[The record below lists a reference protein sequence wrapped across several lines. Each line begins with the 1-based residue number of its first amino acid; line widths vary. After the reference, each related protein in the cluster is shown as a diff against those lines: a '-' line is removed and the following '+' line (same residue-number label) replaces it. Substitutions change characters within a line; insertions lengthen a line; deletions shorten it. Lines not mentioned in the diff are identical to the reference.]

1 MTTLTHLLT
10 LWQLHRTPVRDRLL
24 HALANGTH
32 TALDAQARYRIN
44 PSAFYAHAIRLER
57 QGVLTVRTLPGGR
70 REYLLA
76 DEWRRSIQQLS
87 LTTPLGHRLTQLVAR
102 MPARYTA

>member
-10 LWQLHRTPVRDRLL
+10 LWQLHLTPVRERLL

-32 TALDAQARYRIN
+32 TALDAWARYLID
-44 PSAFYAHAIRLER
+44 PSTFYAHVIPLER
-57 QGVLTVRTLPGGR
+57 QGVVTVRTLPGGR
-70 REYLLA
+70 REYLLT
-76 DEWRRSIQQLS
+76 DEWRRPTQHRY

-102 MPARYTA
+102 MPARYGT